1 MGSGTPFGNYT
12 ILVPDL
18 RLTTVTVV
26 TGNAGKAGGR
36 AGRCT
41 GPFRKL
47 RAGTSARKKRG
58 PQDDKSQGAESLARL
73 GIPSAPLGAGSS
85 TAWLARF
92 RGPATSL
99 RMTSRPDYSIWAV
112 WQSHALLL
120 YFSASR
126 CITSKDKVGRFGF
139 LVAGE
144 AAFHKGRVAGFAVRE
159 VTEAPAA
166 GCGVL
171 F

>member
-1 MGSGTPFGNYT
+1 MQSGQRGMGSGTPFGNYT

-47 RAGTSARKKRG
+47 RAGTS
-58 PQDDKSQGAESLARL
+58 
-73 GIPSAPLGAGSS
+73 
-85 TAWLARF
+85 TAWLVRF
-92 RGPATSL
+92 REPTTSL

-112 WQSHALLL
+112 WQSHAVLL

-126 CITSKDKVGRFGF
+126 CITSKDKVGRFGL

-166 GCGVL
+166 RCGVL
-171 F
+171 G